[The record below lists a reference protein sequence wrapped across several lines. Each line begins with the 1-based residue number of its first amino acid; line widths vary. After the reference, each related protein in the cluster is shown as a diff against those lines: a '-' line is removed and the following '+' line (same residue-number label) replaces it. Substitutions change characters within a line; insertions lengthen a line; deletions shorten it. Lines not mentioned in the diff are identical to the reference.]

1 MPPRLGT
8 DGGGIV
14 GGHAEPRTSLLVRG
28 YLPGAMPYG
37 QRAAMVR
44 AMTEDGAGALAQ
56 LLRARPRLVD
66 SAVAAVLVALGAGQ
80 VMAGDGAATAL
91 IISVAMTAPVALRRR
106 WPLPAVLIGWSALFV
121 GEGLGADVTS
131 QGYAPVIALI
141 LTVYSVAVHAPL
153 RRALVGLVAAL
164 ALVWGAIP
172 FAASQ
177 TVADFAFTGLITLA
191 PWLAGRTIRDRQ
203 LRITE
208 LRRLARELE
217 HEREERAREA
227 RDAERS
233 RIAREMHDVLAHA
246 VSVVVVQLGAVERIM
261 ESDPDKARSMVAS
274 VRATAKSALA
284 ELRFLLGLDGVPAA
298 GPRPSLA
305 RLGDLADDMR
315 AAGVPV
321 ELTVRGSVGGL
332 PPAVDLAAYRIVQES
347 LTNVMR
353 HATGAPT
360 RALVVVDEDAVRV
373 TVENDGAVRPASR
386 VNPPER
392 AGYGLIGMAERARLC
407 GGDLEAEPR
416 PGGGFRVQARLP
428 LVRAVSVA

>member
-1 MPPRLGT
+1 MT
-8 DGGGIV
+8 DN
-14 GGHAEPRTSLLVRG
+14 
-28 YLPGAMPYG
+28 GA
-37 QRAAMVR
+37 
-44 AMTEDGAGALAQ
+44 DALAQ
-56 LLRARPRLVD
+56 WLRARPRLVD
-66 SAVAAVLVALGAGQ
+66 FTVAAVLVALGAGQ

-91 IISVAMTAPVALRRR
+91 IASVAMTAPVVWRRR
-106 WPLPAVLIGWSALFV
+106 RPLLAVLIGWSALFV
-121 GEGLGADVTS
+121 QEGLGADITS
-131 QGYAPVIALI
+131 QGYAAVIALI
-141 LTVYSVAVHAPL
+141 LTVYSVAAYAPL

-164 ALVWGAIP
+164 ALVWGSIP

-233 RIAREMHDVLAHA
+233 RIAREMHDVLAHT
-246 VSVVVVQLGAVERIM
+246 VSVVVVQLGAVEHIV
-261 ESDPDKARSMVAS
+261 ESDPGTARSVVAS
-274 VRATAKSALA
+274 VRTIAKSALA

-305 RLGDLADDMR
+305 LLGDLADDMR

-332 PPAVDLAAYRIVQES
+332 PSAVDLAAYRIVQES

-360 RALVVVDEDAVRV
+360 RALVVVDEDAVRL
-373 TVENDGAVRPASR
+373 TVEDDGATRPASR
-386 VNPPER
+386 VHLPGAPER

-407 GGDLEAEPR
+407 GGDFEAGPR
-416 PGGGFRVQARLP
+416 PGGGFRVRAWLP
-428 LVRAVSVA
+428 LVPAVSVA

>member
-1 MPPRLGT
+1 MT
-8 DGGGIV
+8 D
-14 GGHAEPRTSLLVRG
+14 
-28 YLPGAMPYG
+28 
-37 QRAAMVR
+37 
-44 AMTEDGAGALAQ
+44 DGAGAVAQ
-56 LLRARPRLVD
+56 WLRARPRLVD
-66 SAVAAVLVALGAGQ
+66 ATLAGVLVALGAGQ
-80 VMAGDGAATAL
+80 AVAGDGGTTAL
-91 IISVAMTAPVALRRR
+91 VASVAMTAPVAWRRR
-106 WPLPAVLIGWSALFV
+106 QPLLAVLIGWSALFV

-131 QGYAPVIALI
+131 QGYAAVIALV

-172 FAASQ
+172 FSASQ

-191 PWLAGRTIRDRQ
+191 PWLAGRTIQDRQ
-203 LRITE
+203 LRIAE

-233 RIAREMHDVLAHA
+233 RIAREMHDVLAHT
-246 VSVVVVQLGAVERIM
+246 VSVVVVQLGAVERLV
-261 ESDPDKARSMVAS
+261 ESDPGKARSVVAS

-305 RLGDLADDMR
+305 RLDGLADDVR

-321 ELTVRGSVGGL
+321 ELTVRGPVGEL

-347 LTNVMR
+347 LTNVVR
-353 HATGAPT
+353 HAAGAPA
-360 RALVVVDEDAVRV
+360 RALVVVDEDVVRLV
-373 TVENDGAVRPASR
+373 VEDDGAARPGPAHQPGAS
-386 VNPPER
+386 ER

-407 GGDLEAEPR
+407 GGDLEAGPR
-416 PGGGFRVQARLP
+416 PGGGFGVRAWLP
-428 LVRAVSVA
+428 LVRAVSAA

>member
-1 MPPRLGT
+1 MT
-8 DGGGIV
+8 D
-14 GGHAEPRTSLLVRG
+14 
-28 YLPGAMPYG
+28 
-37 QRAAMVR
+37 
-44 AMTEDGAGALAQ
+44 DGAGAVAQ
-56 LLRARPRLVD
+56 WLRARPRLVD
-66 SAVAAVLVALGAGQ
+66 VTVAAVLIALGVGQ
-80 VMAGDGAATAL
+80 VMAGDGTATAL
-91 IISVAMTAPVALRRR
+91 IVSVVMTAPVMWRRR
-106 WPLPAVLIGWSALFV
+106 RPLLAVLIGWSALLV
-121 GEGLGADVTS
+121 DEGLGADVTS
-131 QGYAPVIALI
+131 QGYAAVIALMI
-141 LTVYSVAVHAPL
+141 TVYSVAVYAPL

-164 ALVWGAIP
+164 ALVWGSIP

-217 HEREERAREA
+217 QEREERACEA

-233 RIAREMHDVLAHA
+233 RIAREMHDVLAHT
-246 VSVVVVQLGAVERIM
+246 VSVVEVQLGAVERIV
-261 ESDPDKARSMVAS
+261 ESDPGTARSVVAS
-274 VRATAKSALA
+274 VRATAKSALV

-305 RLGDLADDMR
+305 RLGDLVDDMR

-360 RALVVVDEDAVRV
+360 RALVVVDEDAVRL
-373 TVENDGAVRPASR
+373 TVEDDGARPASR
-386 VNPPER
+386 AHPPGAPER

-407 GGDLEAEPR
+407 GGDLEAGHR
-416 PGGGFRVQARLP
+416 PGGGFGVQAWLP
-428 LVRAVSVA
+428 LERAVSVA